1 MWWIKITSN
10 KLWLNKSSPLA
21 SGQSEGITASRTQYK
36 FHNVAPF
43 DCWQKDHMWFAKIST
58 QLRLTLTHVCCCKQW
73 RVCFCFDISRL
84 KSFIW
89 TDLIS
94 HSHAPKTKRW
104 YPFDQGYF
112 VIKAVNQATEIL
124 CYILQKLL
132 ELIFWQILIQV
143 DLLISLVVV
152 DKLFESKSAPIVPQ
166 VWQIVWFGQEGG
178 LRNCRKW
185 EKM

>member
-1 MWWIKITSN
+1 MWWIN
-10 KLWLNKSSPLA
+10 KNNKQQIVIEQIIA
-21 SGQSEGITASRTQYK
+21 SGQWSVRGNHCIQSPIQIPQC
-36 FHNVAPF
+36 F
-43 DCWQKDHMWFAKIST
+43 
-58 QLRLTLTHVCCCKQW
+58 
-73 RVCFCFDISRL
+73 CFCFDISRL

-152 DKLFESKSAPIVPQ
+152 DKLLESKSAPIVPQ